1 VARFPVSL
9 LLAGTLALA
18 GCASRAD
25 LIAQERRIAQ
35 QMGEQRKQI
44 QAIQRELERMRG
56 DVEGGSRGGAAA
68 GSSAQRL
75 QDMENRLAQ
84 LEGRAP
90 ADTAAP
96 VGEPPAG
103 RDVAPPP
110 SGVAPAPREPSPPPP
125 APVAPTE
132 DAWGRDVA
140 REQQTVA
147 AGNAPERAEFSGIL
161 DSLAKKDCGRAVG
174 QLNTFA
180 AQKKE
185 SPLAADALY
194 WAARC
199 HALRGDRNQAITKF
213 YDVVTKYPRGSK
225 APAAL
230 WEQGNLF
237 IEMGDNPDARVAL
250 GKLIKD
256 YPNSEEAGRARKRL
270 TDLDR

>member
-1 VARFPVSL
+1 
-9 LLAGTLALA
+9 
-18 GCASRAD
+18 
-25 LIAQERRIAQ
+25 
-35 QMGEQRKQI
+35 MGDQRKQI
-44 QAIQRELERMRG
+44 QAIQRELERLRG
-56 DVEGGSRGGAAA
+56 DVEGGSRGGGGAA
-68 GSSAQRL
+68 GSTDQRL
-75 QDMENRLAQ
+75 QDLENRLAR

-90 ADTAAP
+90 TDATTPA
-96 VGEPPAG
+96 GEAPPA
-103 RDVAPPP
+103 RDVPPP
-110 SGVAPAPREPSPPPP
+110 SSGVAPAPRDPTPPPP
-125 APVAPTE
+125 APVAVAPTE

-147 AGNAPERAEFSGIL
+147 ATNAPERAEFTAIL

-185 SPLAADALY
+185 SPLASDALY

-199 HALRGDRNQAITKF
+199 HALRGDRNQAISKF
-213 YDVVTKYPRGSK
+213 YDVVTKYPRGAK

-237 IEMGDNPDARVAL
+237 IEMGDTPDARVAL